1 MIQQHPQPSSCS
13 APFLCLCI
21 RSPQSPAP
29 LRTCA
34 SSPPIGSCLDA
45 LPNKALAYLQRSHYH
60 LKLQKLEE
68 AKLIFDILS
77 CSMNKATLTLN
88 CVRQT
93 KFFLAQS
100 SALHTLNIKE
110 NRKKISQQEQ
120 STTNWL
126 AYHAMSM
133 AYAVRVSRPSCLLMF
148 LAASTTSC
156 VVW

>member
-1 MIQQHPQPSSCS
+1 MIQQRPQPSSCS
-13 APFLCLCI
+13 APFLCPCI
-21 RSPQSPAP
+21 SAPQSPAP

-45 LPNKALAYLQRSHYH
+45 LPNKALTYLQRSHYH

-68 AKLIFDILS
+68 WEQEQGLPDTKLCQTNKNAKILLLLGTIIS
-77 CSMNKATLTLN
+77 TAHTELTGE
-88 CVRQT
+88 Q
-93 KFFLAQS
+93 
-100 SALHTLNIKE
+100 KE
-110 NRKKISQQEQ
+110 EQ
-120 STTNWL
+120 STTNNWL
-126 AYHAMSM
+126 AYQAMSM